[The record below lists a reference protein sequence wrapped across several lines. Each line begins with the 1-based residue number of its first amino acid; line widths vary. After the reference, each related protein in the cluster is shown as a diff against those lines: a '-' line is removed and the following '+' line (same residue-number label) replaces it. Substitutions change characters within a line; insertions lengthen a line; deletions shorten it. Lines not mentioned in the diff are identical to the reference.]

1 MNAHHPA
8 ATSADP
14 IRIVVIDDHT
24 LFRRGI
30 IALLQREDG
39 FEVVGEA
46 ADGLEGVRRVA
57 ELRPDVV
64 LLDLHMPG
72 VSGLDAMRSILEE
85 IPGTR
90 VVMLTVSEQ
99 AEDLM
104 AALRTG
110 ALGYL
115 LKNIDS
121 DFLVASV
128 RKAARGESVISGEMT
143 GKLMQELR
151 GGDKPSLSPRERAS
165 PRARSRSTSSTS
177 CASSASRAGC
187 RRRCGQSRTGSRRRR
202 EARRCISGLACRAPR
217 RCAGAK
223 RPDLAQFL
231 PVLAGAECERRI
243 GCRRSLLDDR
253 AGAHLG
259 PEQRTSWIR
268 LLSPV

>member
-1 MNAHHPA
+1 VNHPHPA
-8 ATSADP
+8 ATMADP

-57 ELRPDVV
+57 ELQPDVV

-72 VSGLDAMRSILEE
+72 VSGLDAMKSILEE
-85 IPGTR
+85 VPEAR

-104 AALRTG
+104 AALKTG

-151 GGDKPSLSPRERAS
+151 GGDKPSLSPREREILIHLARGAS
-165 PRARSRSTSSTS
+165 NKEIARALAVAESTVKIHVQHILRKLNL
-177 CASSASRAGC
+177 ASRVQAAVWAIENGIATK
-187 RRRCGQSRTGSRRRR
+187 G
-202 EARRCISGLACRAPR
+202 
-217 RCAGAK
+217 
-223 RPDLAQFL
+223 
-231 PVLAGAECERRI
+231 
-243 GCRRSLLDDR
+243 
-253 AGAHLG
+253 
-259 PEQRTSWIR
+259 
-268 LLSPV
+268 

>member
-1 MNAHHPA
+1 VNSPEHA
-8 ATSADP
+8 ATAAES
-14 IRIVVIDDHT
+14 IRIVVVDDHT

-39 FEVVGEA
+39 FAVVGEA
-46 ADGLEGVRRVA
+46 ADGVEGVRRVL
-57 ELRPDVV
+57 ELKPDVV

-85 IPGTR
+85 MPGTR

-128 RKAARGESVISGEMT
+128 RKAARGESVISGELT

-151 GGDKPSLSPRERAS
+151 GGDKPSLSPREREILVHLARGAS
-165 PRARSRSTSSTS
+165 NKEIARALAVAESTVKIHVQHILRKLGL
-177 CASSASRAGC
+177 ASRVQAAVWAIENGIA
-187 RRRCGQSRTGSRRRR
+187 TK
-202 EARRCISGLACRAPR
+202 A
-217 RCAGAK
+217 
-223 RPDLAQFL
+223 
-231 PVLAGAECERRI
+231 
-243 GCRRSLLDDR
+243 
-253 AGAHLG
+253 
-259 PEQRTSWIR
+259 
-268 LLSPV
+268 